1 MGGTLRSVSHLR
13 VVLYVIAFVGG
24 EGRRRG
30 RPTVVDRVVRN
41 EQKSGLQKSRVA
53 SETQGRSEPKIGG
66 KQKRE
71 SPLLCYHTGDMTN
84 LLVRYISMA

>member
-1 MGGTLRSVSHLR
+1 MEGTLRSVSHLR

-41 EQKSGLQKSRVA
+41 EQKSGCKKAELLLRREVAQSR
-53 SETQGRSEPKIGG
+53 K
-66 KQKRE
+66 
-71 SPLLCYHTGDMTN
+71 
-84 LLVRYISMA
+84 

>member
-30 RPTVVDRVVRN
+30 RTNCRRQGG
-41 EQKSGLQKSRVA
+41 EKRAEIGLPKSRVA